1 MCLGS
6 VVAKPMLFPTT
17 YMGSICELM
26 SLVAGLGVRR
36 LGRECLEYLVDRE
49 TRVHPNHGSLFWI
62 IFPLLPSGSSSSGTP
77 GPSRS
82 LNFLEPV
89 SSHHG
94 DSTRC
99 EG

>member
-26 SLVAGLGVRR
+26 SLVAGLGVRG

-49 TRVHPNHGSLFWI
+49 TRVLFWT
-62 IFPLLPSGSSSSGTP
+62 FFFFFA
-77 GPSRS
+77 S
-82 LNFLEPV
+82 LAQAFILSPQGLCTGLV
-89 SSHHG
+89 PICHV
-94 DSTRC
+94 RRL
-99 EG
+99 